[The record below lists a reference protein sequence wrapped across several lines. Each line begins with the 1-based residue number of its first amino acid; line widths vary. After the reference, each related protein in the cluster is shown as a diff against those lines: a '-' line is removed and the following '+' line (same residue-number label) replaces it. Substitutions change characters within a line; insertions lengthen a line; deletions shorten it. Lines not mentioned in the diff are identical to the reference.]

1 MYKLWIAVGQWKIYE
16 TLEWWMC
23 LRNTTCWVNKLSD
36 RIVIETNVS
45 VIPELD
51 SAYQP
56 FKCSTTSDLLNP
68 DSWEPLVEQEKW
80 FSHILQKNNGC
91 RIPPWAPLQI
101 QDFLLLKISFLGNHQ
116 DWLFGLVFQVIL
128 CFYNN
133 FNLVRTVLSFA
144 ICHAEFS
151 GWKQISH
158 IFSSAGPNQSKQ
170 VLTSMEFW
178 GCFFGSD
185 SAWQ

>member
-1 MYKLWIAVGQWKIYE
+1 VGQWKIYE

-36 RIVIETNVS
+36 WIVIETNVS

-51 SAYQP
+51 SAYRP
-56 FKCSTTSDLLNP
+56 FKCSTTSDLVDP
-68 DSWEPLVEQEKW
+68 DSWEPPVEQRKW
-80 FSHILQKNNGC
+80 FHTFCKRTMDAESLHEHHYKSRN
-91 RIPPWAPLQI
+91 
-101 QDFLLLKISFLGNHQ
+101 FFLKISFLGNHQ
-116 DWLFGLVFQVIL
+116 DWLFGSAFQVIGR
-128 CFYNN
+128 FYNN

-144 ICHAEFS
+144 ICHAELS

-158 IFSSAGPNQSKQ
+158 IFSSTGPNQSKQ
-170 VLTSMEFW
+170 VLTSMKFW
-178 GCFFGSD
+178 GCFSGSG